1 MLTIVGQCRL
11 CLVQLSNRQGK
22 MVAGCATHVEEGME
36 IVTESETLTQN
47 GSCARSLPPRSQ
59 KRWLTLYMCSLPVL
73 SNLQLLRCRH
83 PNACMTCEA
92 DGQYVFMSTV
102 SWGCGELLMM

>member
-11 CLVQLSNRQGK
+11 CLVQLANRQGK
-22 MVAGCATHVEEGME
+22 LVAGCATHVEEGMD
-36 IVTESETLTQN
+36 IITESETLTQN
-47 GSCARSLPPRSQ
+47 GTALSHRVTASPADANR
-59 KRWLTLYMCSLPVL
+59 THHTVL

-92 DGQYVFMSTV
+92 DGQY
-102 SWGCGELLMM
+102 CPALLIRSGW